1 MGPKDHDLFQ
11 TKDEIFNAFRPIEQL
26 FKIMDTSFVEIYGE
40 LTRSYADVG
49 ITLCQNFRQKLDA
62 ILTAESGGNQNA
74 DR

>member
-49 ITLCQNFRQKLDA
+49 ITLSQNFRQKLDA
-62 ILTAESGGNQNA
+62 ILTAESGGNQN
-74 DR
+74 DHR